1 MAYEN
6 NFDLFQL
13 FIIKDITVWNK
24 ENSQENFIIH
34 APSIK
39 EFYTNNNLTIFIN
52 LLNASQKELKSI
64 NPFLKGS
71 IAFKDFLYSCFFEL
85 GLYKEFWDFNKNIE
99 DGFKTLIPSLIV
111 DKKQKKIFIKGNLEL
126 TNDICNSIQ
135 EVVKLICGD
144 NRETVKPTSKES
156 SDFYEAQKE
165 QEAKIAALRRKTN
178 SEKNKD
184 GLLKTFLF
192 IEYKFPNYTHE
203 YLLNQTMA
211 QIQWLQKYAAG
222 AVSYEVNAEVFA
234 AGNMKKGSKLD
245 FFIK

>member
-1 MAYEN
+1 MNYEN

-13 FIIKDITVWNK
+13 FITKDIKVWPEGSPQDYFIIKAPTIKDFYLK
-24 ENSQENFIIH
+24 ENLNMI
-34 APSIK
+34 
-39 EFYTNNNLTIFIN
+39 IN
-52 LLNASQKELKSI
+52 LLNSNSKELKEF
-64 NPFLKGS
+64 NPLLKGEVSFLILLNS
-71 IAFKDFLYSCFFEL
+71 IFFDL
-85 GLYKEFWDFNKNIE
+85 SMYKEFWSFTKSLKSGLE
-99 DGFKTLIPSLIV
+99 ELIPSIII
-111 DKKQKKIFIKGNLEL
+111 DKTNKKIFVKEGLEL
-126 TNDICNSIQ
+126 TDDNCNSIQ
-135 EVVKLICGD
+135 KVIKLICGD

-192 IEYKFPNYTHE
+192 IEYKFPSYTHE